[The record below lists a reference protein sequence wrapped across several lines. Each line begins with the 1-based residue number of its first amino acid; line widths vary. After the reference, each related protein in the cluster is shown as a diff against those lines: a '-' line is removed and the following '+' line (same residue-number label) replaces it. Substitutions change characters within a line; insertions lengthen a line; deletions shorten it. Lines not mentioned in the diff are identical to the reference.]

1 MSKIPR
7 KIELTANVLIIAVA
21 LLIVGIFAQRHF
33 FPTAPT
39 RVPPK
44 LPAVG
49 DKVALANFDWSKSD
63 KNVLLVLRVGCRFCS
78 ESAGFYKNLVQQSN
92 GKNVNVVAV
101 LPQGKEEAEKYLKDL
116 GISGIQVRQSEL
128 DPLKVEATPTIIVAD
143 HEGKVTNVWLG
154 KLKPEKESEVL
165 ARLKS

>member
-21 LLIVGIFAQRHF
+21 LLLVGIFAQKYF
-33 FPTAPT
+33 FPTAP
-39 RVPPK
+39 RPPK

-63 KNVLLVLRVGCRFCS
+63 KNLLLVLRVGCRFCS
-78 ESAGFYKNLVQQSN
+78 ESAGFYKNLVQQTN
-92 GKNVNVVAV
+92 GKNVNIVAV

-116 GISGIQVRQSEL
+116 GISGIEIRQSEL

-143 HEGKVTNVWLG
+143 REGKVTNVWLG
-154 KLKPEKESEVL
+154 KLKPEKEIEVL
-165 ARLKS
+165 ARLRS